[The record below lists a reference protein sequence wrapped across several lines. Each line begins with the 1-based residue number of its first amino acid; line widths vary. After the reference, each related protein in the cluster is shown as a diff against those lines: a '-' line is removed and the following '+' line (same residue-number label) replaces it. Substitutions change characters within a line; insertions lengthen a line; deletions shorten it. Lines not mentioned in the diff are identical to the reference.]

1 MSLINF
7 FEGVA
12 GRFRKNNAH
21 LKNVFDHYFFDLK
34 YYLHKD
40 ASIQDFSLLLNV
52 SSEKLNKIAED
63 NYDLTF
69 PILINEYRYRHC
81 MVELENPVN
90 ANLSIESI
98 IKLCGYTAN
107 DKFVEFVV
115 NTSKTDPLPPAQCDP
130 LKILLTLG

>member
-7 FEGVA
+7 FWGIT
-12 GRFRKNNAH
+12 GRLRKNNAP

-52 SSEKLNKIAED
+52 SSDKLNKIAKE
-63 NYDLTF
+63 NYNITF

-81 MVELENPVN
+81 MCELENPVN
-90 ANLSIESI
+90 VNLSVDSI

-107 DKFVEFVV
+107 DKFVEFVKERHKS
-115 NTSKTDPLPPAQCDP
+115 TQ
-130 LKILLTLG
+130 

>member
-7 FEGVA
+7 FEVVA

-107 DKFVEFVV
+107 DKFVEFVKERHK
-115 NTSKTDPLPPAQCDP
+115 SLQ
-130 LKILLTLG
+130 

>member
-1 MSLINF
+1 MSLSNF
-7 FEGVA
+7 FDGIAV
-12 GRFRKNNAH
+12 RFGKKNNH

-40 ASIQDFSLLLNV
+40 ASIQDFSLLLHV

-63 NYDLTF
+63 SYNLTF

-81 MVELENPVN
+81 MEELNNPVN
-90 ANLSIESI
+90 ENLSIDSI

-107 DKFVEFVV
+107 DKFVEFVKERHK
-115 NTSKTDPLPPAQCDP
+115 SLQ
-130 LKILLTLG
+130 